1 MSSSVFL
8 RHRAD
13 TKGAV
18 GSGRRAAVAPHE
30 PQPRKGAPSPACG
43 SVCVR
48 QGGRTPLAPFWLKN
62 IGLNTGD
69 IQLGVQHSRV
79 LLKSWCEWINS
90 VFPPVLLPYV
100 SQCLLRPASV
110 PVATHFPLDRTLSTF
125 FQLLFFCCCCFCLFK
140 PRFRVDSRLFP
151 DEVTCKSIG
160 LCACV
165 RVFVRA

>member
-1 MSSSVFL
+1 M
-8 RHRAD
+8 
-13 TKGAV
+13 
-18 GSGRRAAVAPHE
+18 APHE

-62 IGLNTGD
+62 IRLNTGD

-110 PVATHFPLDRTLSTF
+110 PVATHFLLTALCPPFFSFYFFVVVVFAFLSHVLESILAYSLT
-125 FQLLFFCCCCFCLFK
+125 
-140 PRFRVDSRLFP
+140 
-151 DEVTCKSIG
+151 KSHANRS
-160 LCACV
+160 ACV
-165 RVFVRA
+165 RACVCLCVHKGARVGECVDEKKHIPGSPS